1 MRDSHIVYYDPPVAP
16 ADDMWGSV
24 IVLLIIIA
32 FIGGLIWLLS
42 STPAK
47 PKADEKTLIQEID
60 GIFDELK
67 TNAIMFKR
75 DEAVPSLD
83 RARAKVSEVLR
94 KRGLATE

>member
-24 IVLLIIIA
+24 IVFLIIAA
-32 FIGGLIWLLS
+32 FIGGLIWLLT
-42 STPAK
+42 STP
-47 PKADEKTLIQEID
+47 PKKKDDKTLIQEID

-75 DEAVPSLD
+75 EEAVPSLD